1 MAYSKKYPSLVYKSG
16 VRGKHGVAFSTLS
29 KSQKRFLLEHQ
40 GLKVFARDAQKLLA
54 VMGLFRGSNNS
65 LKSKLFYDVRHSDL
79 KPIEQLQHS
88 YDLIDWRCAMSGR
101 PIKSKMGDFSAKN
114 FVHLE
119 YWDSLEAGISNEIIK
134 SSVAFRQKCQQLLL
148 QEQKELMKVFK
159 RNANPRKRLH

>member
-16 VRGKHGVAFSTLS
+16 VRGKHGVAFLTLS

-79 KPIEQLQHS
+79 KPIGRLQQS
-88 YDLIDWRCAMSGR
+88 YDLIDWHCALSGR
-101 PIKSKMGDFSAKN
+101 PIKSRMADFSAKN
-114 FVHLE
+114 FVHPE
-119 YWDSLEAGISNEIIK
+119 YWNSLGAGISHQIIK

-159 RNANPRKRLH
+159 KNARPRKRLH